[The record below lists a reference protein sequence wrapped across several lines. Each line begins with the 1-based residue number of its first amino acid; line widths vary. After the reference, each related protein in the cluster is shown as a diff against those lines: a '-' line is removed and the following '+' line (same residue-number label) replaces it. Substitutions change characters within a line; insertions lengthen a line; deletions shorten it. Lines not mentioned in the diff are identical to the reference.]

1 MPTESGLALKDSWRR
16 MSISLGGCL
25 WFVTLFIWFSKTDLA
40 ITFNF
45 MIRIIYTCCLA
56 VLIGVM
62 FSTANLSA
70 QPIISEKTE
79 NWKGFEKVAF
89 TFSDRDAWLVKPKK
103 AVPGNPWVWRA
114 HFPTW
119 HTEMDSILLSRG
131 FHIAYINTNDMF
143 AHPKA
148 MQVWDAFYDYL
159 IREKQF
165 APKVALEGV
174 SRGGL
179 YVYGWA
185 KRNPDKVSCIYA
197 EAPVCDP
204 KSWPGGKGKGP
215 GSEKDWASW
224 LSQFGLNEEQAKTYP
239 DIPLNDLAG
248 LASFKV
254 PVIHVIGLNDKLVP
268 PAENSDILLANY
280 SKLGGPISMY
290 PMTRGDQALE
300 GHHFPIEHADKLA
313 DFIFDNSV
321 PVARPLSHTPYIEVN
336 LGLGNAYEKF
346 KTTKKGIVA
355 FLGGSITHNPGWRD
369 KTAQYLQEHFPETE
383 FTFIAAGI
391 PSLGST
397 PHAFRFSQD
406 VLAQGTPDLL
416 FVEAAVND
424 RGNGFSEK
432 AQVRGLEGILR
443 QMYAVNPKV
452 NVIMMAF
459 AEPKKNADYDAG
471 KEPVEVAV
479 HQRIA
484 KYYGAAYIN
493 LAREV
498 YDRIKAGE
506 FTWKYDFKDL
516 HPSAYGQE
524 VYFQTIKELLK
535 LDPTEAA
542 GNINI
547 PAPMDKFSYEKGNY
561 HKVEEAKKLAGFQIE
576 QDWKPKDKMP
586 TRPGFVNVH
595 MLTGEK
601 AGDSFELDFKGK
613 GVGIAIVSGGDAGKI
628 SYSIDGKKPQ
638 KLDLFTPWSNQLHL
652 PWYLMLDDELSPGKH
667 KLKLTVDAE
676 KNEKSSGNAVRIVY
690 FLVNE

>member
-1 MPTESGLALKDSWRR
+1 MMKSILKFCLAAILCVFYFPSGLLAQN
-16 MSISLGGCL
+16 
-25 WFVTLFIWFSKTDLA
+25 VTPEK
-40 ITFNF
+40 
-45 MIRIIYTCCLA
+45 
-56 VLIGVM
+56 
-62 FSTANLSA
+62 
-70 QPIISEKTE
+70 SEQ
-79 NWKGFEKVAF
+79 WKGFEKVSF
-89 TFSDRDAWLVKPKK
+89 QLDGRDAWYVKPKQ

-131 FHIAYINTNDMF
+131 FHVAYINTNDMF

-159 IREKQF
+159 VRKKQF

-224 LSQFGLNEEQAKTYP
+224 LSQFGLNEEQAKTFP

-254 PVIHVIGLNDKLVP
+254 PIIHVMGLNDKLVP

-290 PMTRGDQALE
+290 PMTRGDQELE
-300 GHHFPIEHADKLA
+300 GHHFPIEHSDKLA

-321 PVARPLSHTPYIEVN
+321 PVVKPLSHDPYIEVN
-336 LGLGNAYEKF
+336 QGLGNAYEKF
-346 KTTKKGIVA
+346 KTTKKGTVA
-355 FLGGSITHNPGWRD
+355 FLGGSITYNQGWRNR
-369 KTAQYLQEHFPETE
+369 TAQYLQEHFPGTE

-406 VLAQGTPDLL
+406 VLAKGIPDLL

-432 AQVRGLEGILR
+432 AQVKGLEGIVR
-443 QMYAVNPKV
+443 QMYTANPKA
-452 NVIMMAF
+452 NVVMMAF
-459 AEPKKNADYDAG
+459 AEPKKNDDYDAG
-471 KEPVEVAV
+471 KDPVEVAV

-516 HPSAYGQE
+516 HPSPYGQE

-535 LDPTEAA
+535 LDPKAA
-542 GNINI
+542 TGNINF
-547 PAPMDKFSYEKGNY
+547 PVPMDRFSYEKGNY
-561 HKVEEAKKLAGFQIE
+561 HKVEEAKKLVGFQID
-576 QDWKPKDKMP
+576 QNWKPNDKLS
-586 TRPGFVNVH
+586 TREGFVNVP
-595 MLTGEK
+595 MLVGEK
-601 AGDSFELDFKGK
+601 AGASFELDFKGK

-638 KLDLFTPWSNQLHL
+638 ELDLFTQWSNQLHL
-652 PWYLMLDDELSPGKH
+652 PWYLMLGDELSAGKH
-667 KLKLTVDAE
+667 KLKLTIGSG
-676 KNEKSSGNAVRIVY
+676 KNEKSLGNAVRIVY